1 MNQKFIPGVVLAGGM
16 AICAI
21 GWLALPSLQT
31 AQATVDQQAGVE
43 LERARR
49 ILHEYSHG
57 LTFKSLLL
65 DRLSEFEVDINLEN
79 ADELLE
85 EFADDYQQ
93 IHEAR
98 WASYQPYDF
107 DGVDVDPRQARAK
120 YGNLPSQARKGI
132 QARQGLLQANDSG
145 LADALDAVRK
155 ALDITAGDTTSR
167 NHAEA
172 NRLKGVILAQ
182 QAATSRL
189 QAMMLR
195 RQALPLRRELATLG
209 RIATAYAKAEG
220 GTPDAS
226 GVAVLTERL
235 GAANRVLEDKTAAL
249 AEVNRKI
256 DDLESRLSAARGR
269 ADAARQ
275 AISDL
280 TRRGIDFSRADGAD
294 AFQAA
299 VSAQDSIF
307 RAADAEARA
316 LEYGTLPN
324 ARIDDS
330 GDYLTGKYVEA
341 GSTAG
346 LTVEPGLSHF
356 RHDRAVL
363 AREVELGRA
372 AVDGFH
378 ADIERIEGLAEA
390 LKAEGQLKHRRA
402 SEARVRAGEAFTEL
416 NRLESEAFSVEDDAL
431 TFLDQAVRAFSQAA
445 QGATEW
451 VNAGSEASQGLG
463 PDSRDRS
470 ADYMQSQSGW
480 MTGHIKAQQADAQI
494 QKAWILYTRF
504 ADQNRTAAALTAYA
518 EPLGLNE
525 ADDEAE
531 AAKAA
536 DAHDAA
542 VEQVAQAVRLLERSH
557 RDTGRHWTFVAQSA
571 AINELMA
578 RLGHP
583 EYTADAI
590 EAYRAAL
597 ANRAEDDPA
606 ARPFKVRLETL
617 TSRK

>member
-1 MNQKFIPGVVLAGGM
+1 MNQKLIPGVVLAGGM
-16 AICAI
+16 AICAL

-49 ILHEYSHG
+49 ILHAYSHG
-57 LTFKSLLL
+57 LTYKSLLL
-65 DRLSEFEVDINLEN
+65 ERLAEFEVDIDLDN

-107 DGVDVDPRQARAK
+107 DGVDIDPRQARAK
-120 YGNLPSQARKGI
+120 YGNLPAQARKGI
-132 QARQGLLQANDSG
+132 QARRKLLQANDSG
-145 LADALDAVRK
+145 LADALAAVRS

-167 NHAEA
+167 SHAEA

-182 QAATSRL
+182 QAATDRL
-189 QAMMLR
+189 EAMMLR

-209 RIATAYAKAEG
+209 RIAAAFGEG
-220 GTPDAS
+220 GGEAPGSS
-226 GVAVLTERL
+226 GTAVLTERL
-235 GAANRVLEDKTAAL
+235 GATNRMLDGKAAAL
-249 AEVNRKI
+249 TEVDRKI
-256 DDLESRLSAARGR
+256 DDLESRLTAARGR

-275 AISDL
+275 AIHEL
-280 TRRGIDFSRADGAD
+280 TRRGIDFSRGDGAE

-299 VSAQDSIF
+299 LSAQDRVF
-307 RAADAEARA
+307 RTADAEARA
-316 LEYGTLPN
+316 LEFGTLPN

-330 GDYLTGKYVEA
+330 GDYLTGKYMES
-341 GSTAG
+341 GSAAG

-390 LKAEGQLKHRRA
+390 LKAEGQLKRRRA
-402 SEARVRAGEAFTEL
+402 SEARARAGEAFTEL

-431 TFLDQAVRAFSQAA
+431 ALLDQAVRAFSEAA
-445 QGATEW
+445 QGATAW
-451 VNAGSEASQGLG
+451 INAGSEASQGLG
-463 PDSRDRS
+463 PESRDRS
-470 ADYMQSQSGW
+470 ADYMQSQCGW

-504 ADQNRTAAALTAYA
+504 ADQSRTAAALTAHA
-518 EPLGLNE
+518 GPLGLNE

-531 AAKAA
+531 AAKATE
-536 DAHDAA
+536 AHDAA

-606 ARPFKVRLETL
+606 TRPFKARLEAL